1 MPISAPAL
9 LTADHDTTQFTCQH
23 ESLTQWLQKHA
34 LANNEKRG
42 SRTHVVCEGARVVG
56 FYALAAGSVQ
66 HDTAPKAVTRNMPKP
81 IPAIVLGRLAVD
93 TVYQKRGIGSGLLQ
107 DAIFRT
113 LNAAQ
118 DIAARVLLCHAIDDA
133 ARQFYVGHGFLPSP
147 VEDLTVMLDLAKVAA
162 LLGK

>member
-1 MPISAPAL
+1 MSITAPAL
-9 LTADHDTTQFTCQH
+9 LTAEHDTTHFNCAH

-42 SRTHVVCEGARVVG
+42 SRTHVVCDGTRVFG

-66 HDTAPKAVTRNMPKP
+66 HENSPKSLTRNMPKP

-93 TVYQKRGIGSGLLQ
+93 VAYQGRGIGAGLLQ
-107 DAIFRT
+107 DAVFRS

-133 ARQFYVGHGFLPSP
+133 ARRFYIGHGFLSSP
-147 VEDLTVMLDLAKVAA
+147 VEDLTVMLDLSKVAA
-162 LLGK
+162 LLK

>member
-9 LTADHDTTQFTCQH
+9 LSADHDTSQFRCQH
-23 ESLTQWLQKHA
+23 ESLTLWLQKHA
-34 LANNEKRG
+34 LTNNGKRG
-42 SRTHVVCEGARVVG
+42 SRTHVVCDGRRVIG

-66 HDTAPKAVTRNMPKP
+66 HEHAPKAATRNMPKP

-93 TVYQKRGIGSGLLQ
+93 TDHQGQGIGAGLLQ

-113 LNAAQ
+113 LSAAN

-133 ARQFYVGHGFLPSP
+133 ARAFYIRHGFLQSP
-147 VEDLTVMLDLAKVAA
+147 VEELTVMLDLAKTAA
-162 LLGK
+162 LIR